1 MRHGGRSSRS
11 AKRSKSSRRSIRGGG
26 KVGKIALGTGIAAM
40 GGTFAASYFKLKPF
54 LNWYKKWWAKAKR
67 CDDMIEILVQNI
79 DDQMKRK
86 VMDECQKLNEKT
98 VEENKW
104 YFLEI
109 LAKTIG
115 NTKYDIIRS
124 LRYKVSQQA
133 VIARAATREEVSARE
148 ARKLQLRVPM
158 SVENFDLNIFSSPPD
173 VSDNTATTGAIVSA
187 TTGDGVSD
195 NTATTANGAAD
206 VPLGGGVNLTTEKQI
221 LYMCIL
227 ILYLEAE
234 KK

>member
-1 MRHGGRSSRS
+1 
-11 AKRSKSSRRSIRGGG
+11 
-26 KVGKIALGTGIAAM
+26 VGKIALGTGIAAM

-148 ARKLQLRVPM
+148 ARKTREEVSAREARKLQLRVPM

-173 VSDNTATTGAIVSA
+173 VSDNTATTGAIVSDNTATTGAIVSA